1 MSQQEKPATHCGLF
15 FRFEFYEKARLGV
28 ICTETVQ
35 KLERTMRNA
44 RKIVKFWT
52 LMSLALSVTALTASA
67 QIYKSVA
74 ENGVVTFSD
83 TPPSPSANTQTTIVK
98 PNATNS
104 IPAIEVPVAA
114 ATSETITALTP
125 RTIAISSPKDNATI
139 PMGAGIFDVTAELT
153 SPLAE
158 GEQLALYLD
167 GTLVDTPQT
176 SNVWTLSYVLRGPH
190 TLQVRRLSSSGETAS
205 ESEVITVFVL
215 RPSVLK
221 AAPR

>member
-1 MSQQEKPATHCGLF
+1 
-15 FRFEFYEKARLGV
+15 
-28 ICTETVQ
+28 
-35 KLERTMRNA
+35 
-44 RKIVKFWT
+44 
-52 LMSLALSVTALTASA
+52 LTASA

-83 TPPSPSANTQTTIVK
+83 TPPPHSANTQTAIVK

-114 ATSETITALTP
+114 ATSETNTASTP
-125 RTIAISSPKDNATI
+125 RTIAISSPKNNATI

-158 GEQLALYLD
+158 GEQL
-167 GTLVDTPQT
+167 VDTPQT

-190 TLQVRRLSSSGETAS
+190 TPQVRRLSSSGETAS
-205 ESEVITVFVL
+205 ESEVITVFML

-221 AAPR
+221 ATPR

>member
-1 MSQQEKPATHCGLF
+1 
-15 FRFEFYEKARLGV
+15 
-28 ICTETVQ
+28 
-35 KLERTMRNA
+35 
-44 RKIVKFWT
+44 
-52 LMSLALSVTALTASA
+52 MSLALSVTALKTNA
-67 QIYKSVA
+67 QIYKSVD

-83 TPPSPSANTQTTIVK
+83 TPPPPSANKQTTIVK

-125 RTIAISSPKDNATI
+125 RTIPISSPKDNATI

-176 SNVWTLSYVLRGPH
+176 SNEWTLSYVLRGSH
-190 TLQVRRLSSSGETAS
+190 TLQVRRLPSSGETAN
-205 ESEVITVFVL
+205 ESEVIVL
-215 RPSVLK
+215 RPLTQK
-221 AAPR
+221 ASAITRRPPAIPLPT

>member
-15 FRFEFYEKARLGV
+15 FRFEFYEKTRLGV

-52 LMSLALSVTALTASA
+52 LMSLALTANA
-67 QIYKSVA
+67 QIYKSVD

-153 SPLAE
+153 SPLTE

>member
-1 MSQQEKPATHCGLF
+1 MSKQEKPATHCGLF
-15 FRFEFYEKARLGV
+15 FRFEFYEKTRLGV

-35 KLERTMRNA
+35 KLEHTMRNA

-52 LMSLALSVTALTASA
+52 LISLALSVTALTTNA
-67 QIYKSVA
+67 QIYKSVD

-98 PNATNS
+98 PNATKS

-153 SPLAE
+153 IPLTE
-158 GEQLALYLD
+158 DEKLALYLD

-176 SNVWTLSYVLRGPH
+176 RNVWTLSYVLRGPH
-190 TLQVRRLSSSGETAS
+190 TLQVRRLSASGETVS
-205 ESEVITVFVL
+205 ESEVINVFVL

-221 AAPR
+221 GATR

>member
-1 MSQQEKPATHCGLF
+1 
-15 FRFEFYEKARLGV
+15 
-28 ICTETVQ
+28 
-35 KLERTMRNA
+35 
-44 RKIVKFWT
+44 
-52 LMSLALSVTALTASA
+52 
-67 QIYKSVA
+67 
-74 ENGVVTFSD
+74 
-83 TPPSPSANTQTTIVK
+83 
-98 PNATNS
+98 
-104 IPAIEVPVAA
+104 
-114 ATSETITALTP
+114 
-125 RTIAISSPKDNATI
+125 
-139 PMGAGIFDVTAELT
+139 MGAGIFDVTAELT

-176 SNVWTLSYVLRGPH
+176 SNVWTLSYILRGPH